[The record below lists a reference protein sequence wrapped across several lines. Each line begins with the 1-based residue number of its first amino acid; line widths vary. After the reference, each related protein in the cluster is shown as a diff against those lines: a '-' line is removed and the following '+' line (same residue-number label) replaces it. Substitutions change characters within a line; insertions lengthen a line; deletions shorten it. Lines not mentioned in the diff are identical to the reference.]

1 MSFHTFDP
9 VPTGGGTFSHDEKR
23 FAATKIDDD
32 RCIIVYHQVAPF
44 RMYAQV
50 VTFNG
55 TETPVFETAYSILG
69 PEHVVN
75 VHVNQEKFHAYPRIK
90 KVRENMYMIGYVNYA
105 NNLDSATGY
114 AKADAGSDS
123 EFIPK
128 FFTISVNNDNEITVN
143 DTPKGNNVWQEA
155 ISYDFAAV
163 KEGVVGYVWRKHQ
176 DGSIDPDVVLQELTV
191 DVSGQI
197 TLGTQHVHGQR
208 YNLNSN
214 SDHMRQGIRCSSLYD
229 DTNGASSGHFVTNTA
244 RYNGFYWNGTGNPI
258 ELPTGKI
265 RHNVVEIR
273 WMSSGYYVQSSSSGD
288 ITTESA
294 ANLDVQTEYDM
305 YFAPGVLTPTETRE
319 GVQNI
324 IRMDNQHAAIIS
336 RNKVAGGASKL
347 WFVRFGFDDP
357 AMDAEQNS
365 SGPFSIPNAPIV
377 SGSLDDYGREDTDA
391 NWHTIGHYDATN
403 GVLRIIGP
411 VKQGTDIKIGVTL
424 VSP

>member
-9 VPTGGGTFSHDEKR
+9 VPTGGGTFAHDEKR

-69 PEHVVN
+69 PEHVSSVN
-75 VHVNQEKFHAYPRIK
+75 VNNSNFHAYPRIK
-90 KVRENMYMIGYVNYA
+90 KVRENMYMVGFVYYMSNP
-105 NNLDSATGY
+105 DSATGY
-114 AKADAGSDS
+114 AKADAESDS
-123 EFIPK
+123 EFLAK
-128 FFTISVNNDNEITVN
+128 FITISVNNSNEITVN
-143 DTPKGNNVWQEA
+143 DTPKGNNQYHEA

-176 DGSIDPDVVLQELTV
+176 DGSTDPDVVLQELTV

-197 TLGTQHVHGQR
+197 TLGTQHVHSEK

-229 DTNGASSGHFVTNTA
+229 ETNGASSGHFVTNTA
-244 RYNGFYWNGTGNPI
+244 RYNGFYWNGTGSPI
-258 ELPTGKI
+258 ELSTGKI
-265 RHNVVEIR
+265 RHNLVEIR
-273 WMSSGYYVQSSSSGD
+273 WMSSGYYIHSDASGS
-288 ITTESA
+288 IFSESA
-294 ANLDVQTEYDM
+294 ADLDAHNEFDM
-305 YFAPGVLTPTETRE
+305 YFASGVLTPTETRE
-319 GVQNI
+319 GTQNI

-357 AMDAEQNS
+357 VMDVEQNS

-377 SGSLDDYGREDTDA
+377 SASLDDYGQLDNDA

-411 VKQGTDIKIGVTL
+411 VKAGTDIKIGVTL
-424 VSP
+424 VSS